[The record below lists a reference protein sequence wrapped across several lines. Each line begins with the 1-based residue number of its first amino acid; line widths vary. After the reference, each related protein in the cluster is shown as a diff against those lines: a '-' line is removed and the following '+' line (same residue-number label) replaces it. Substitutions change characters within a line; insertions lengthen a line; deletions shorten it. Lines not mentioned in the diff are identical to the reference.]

1 MAYKASAKVLPIR
14 LTLGTPTV
22 PNVKFNATITVSDTQ
37 IHSSDASAS
46 NTVGLYTGRDVSVG
60 DYICT
65 SQGGRVLKI
74 ESISAQT
81 IASVTCVVED
91 EMRQNSISSANAVGT
106 IDEDDGVL
114 FEVHNGRPILFPLP
128 AMPRGG
134 LLNNWASEVQS
145 RFDYFDFASSYS
157 PSGTYPG
164 LAVGDL
170 VTWDSGNSEYVKL
183 DATTTNDHIGT
194 VTEKFTDNSI
204 RIRPTGP
211 VIDITLGGN
220 EGDIWYVD
228 QSNPGGVTR
237 TRPTT
242 GRVEYAYFQI
252 SANLAIYIGG
262 TRDSGEFLDLTS
274 NQTAAGDKTFS
285 ANVTIDGN
293 LTVSGTTTTVNT
305 TNTTISDSLLELGTG
320 TTGTPTNDSGIVIE
334 RGDQLNIFIG
344 FDESAG
350 AIVFGQGNV
359 TGSSTGNLTIQD
371 VPVAL
376 GSNIQFTNS
385 SNANVGTD
393 MHVLYGTTTNATET
407 TLSNSIA
414 IPNLTTAMF
423 QADVVARDS
432 AGTQHCGYKLSGVVD
447 NTSNSLQIVGTVVE
461 EIIAESDVNWTA
473 TAEAGGTSGDI
484 EVLGAKNDPSFASDK
499 TYTLTANGTTYTY
512 GPTDGAGDSY
522 GGNFYSGINALNV
535 PGLTIG
541 VHSENGFVNAVKL
554 TYVPQSGSDQ
564 LVLAATNGWDHL
576 SMTTGTYTS
585 GGANQTLDI
594 KVTGEAS
601 TTIRWTAFVKLTS
614 VTH

>member
-46 NTVGLYTGRDVSVG
+46 NTVGLYTGRDVAVG

-157 PSGTYPG
+157 PSGTYPS

-170 VTWDSGNSEYVKL
+170 VTWDTGNSEYVKL

-194 VTEKFTDNSI
+194 VTEKFTDNTI

-228 QSNPGGVTR
+228 QSNPGKVTT

-305 TNTTISDSLLELGTG
+305 TNTVISDSLLELGSG

-334 RGDQLNIFIG
+334 RGNELNIFIG

-350 AIVFGQGNV
+350 TIVFGKGNI
-359 TGSSTGNLTIQD
+359 TGSSTGDLTIQN
-371 VPVAL
+371 VPMAL
-376 GSNIQFTNS
+376 GENVRFTNS
-385 SNANVGTD
+385 NSANVSSELFT
-393 MHVLYGTTTNATET
+393 LYGTTTDATAVTLYRDAGGT
-407 TLSNSIA
+407 TDSA
-414 IPNLTTAMF
+414 IPIATDSTAMF
-423 QADVVARDS
+423 QADVVARDA
-432 AGTQHCGYKLSGVVD
+432 AGAQHCGYKLTGVID
-447 NTSNSLQIVGTVVE
+447 NTGGSVALVGTVVE

-473 TAEAGGTSGDI
+473 TAAANDI
-484 EVLGAKNDPSFASDK
+484 
-499 TYTLTANGTTYTY
+499 
-512 GPTDGAGDSY
+512 
-522 GGNFYSGINALNV
+522 GNS
-535 PGLTIG
+535 
-541 VHSENGFVNAVKL
+541 
-554 TYVPQSGSDQ
+554 
-564 LVLAATNGWDHL
+564 
-576 SMTTGTYTS
+576 
-585 GGANQTLDI
+585 LDI
-594 KVTGEAS
+594 SVTGEAA
-601 TTIRWTAFVKLTS
+601 TTIRWTAFVKITS
-614 VTH
+614 VVH